1 MGVHMMVEEE
11 RQRRGQGLRRDD
23 VTGDPC
29 EGHVT
34 ESKKWKLHV
43 RYTTHRN
50 RAPIYHRELELST
63 IFFHKNIWLLW
74 ADHVLMSFV
83 LTFVLETVCM
93 YLFLALSNRV

>member
-11 RQRRGQGLRRDD
+11 RKRRGQGLRRDD
-23 VTGDPC
+23 VTGEPC

-34 ESKKWKLHV
+34 ESRKWKLHV

-50 RAPIYHRELELST
+50 WAPIYYRELELST

-74 ADHVLMSFV
+74 DDHVLMSFV

>member
-11 RQRRGQGLRRDD
+11 RKRRGQGLRRDD

-50 RAPIYHRELELST
+50 RVPIYHRELELSI
-63 IFFHKNIWLLW
+63 IFFHRNIQLLW
-74 ADHVLMSFV
+74 DDRVLMSLV
-83 LTFVLETVCM
+83 LTSVLETVCM